1 MLFNDLFKK
10 QLPMMAFALLA
21 SLNVHSDSYQ
31 KIVSVDG
38 SITEILYALEQQHR
52 LVGRDTTSIWPEE
65 AKDLPDVGYMRQLS
79 SEGLLSLQPD
89 LILVTADAQPQSVL
103 DQLQAAGV
111 NVHIIENDY
120 SLQGVQQKILSVA
133 RIVEQYEK
141 GVELVASVE
150 AEMMR
155 IQDTIKAQHQEPVSA
170 IFVLGIR
177 NGSMMVAG
185 SGSRADALLRMAGL
199 HNPFS
204 DQVQN
209 YQSVSAEALIQAN
222 PDIIITM
229 SQGAEMGGG
238 IEQVLQ
244 DPAIR
249 LTRAGQKKNVLVVD
263 ARLLSFGPDLPA
275 QIEDLYQQVN
285 LNPSNNKKPLDR
297 FAAWNE

>member
-1 MLFNDLFKK
+1 MLLNNRLTK
-10 QLPMMAFALLA
+10 QLPMMLCAVLV
-21 SLNVHSDSYQ
+21 SLNAYSDSYQ

-52 LVGRDTTSIWPEE
+52 LVGRDTTSIWPEA
-65 AKDLPDVGYMRQLS
+65 AKELPDVGYMRQLS

-103 DQLQAAGV
+103 DQLKAAGV

-141 GVELVASVE
+141 GVELVASLD

-155 IQDTIKAQHQEPVSA
+155 IQDAITAQHQEPVSA

-209 YQSVSAEALIQAN
+209 YQSVSAEALIRAN

-229 SQGAEMGGG
+229 SQGADMGGG

-249 LTRAGQKKNVLVVD
+249 LTRAGQQKNVLVVD

-285 LNPSNNKKPLDR
+285 LNSSNNKKLLDR